1 MQIIA
6 ALLLATSTAVA
17 APPYA
22 SKTPLPTPVVFAPG
36 AISTG
41 DYESH
46 PAFTPD
52 GATLYYLKDAP
63 NFSFW
68 TMVVSKFE
76 NGQWQPPQLAPWS
89 GQYRDADPFITPDGK
104 RLYFISDRP
113 IDDKADKSKRKD
125 LDIWMVERG
134 GEGWSAPKRLD
145 APVNSPGNEWFP
157 TIAADGTIYFGS
169 DRPGGLGATDLYR
182 CRLLQGQYQ
191 PAENLGPNVNS
202 AADEYEPLINAD
214 QSMLIFMASGRPD
227 EKGGGDLYVTT
238 AVDGQWQPARDL
250 PVPINTPFMEI
261 APKISPDGKWFFF
274 TSTRGVFR
282 GGPLPDKKST
292 EELMS
297 ILHGPRN
304 GLGDIYQVDVSV
316 VAQPPSP

>member
-1 MQIIA
+1 
-6 ALLLATSTAVA
+6 
-17 APPYA
+17 
-22 SKTPLPTPVVFAPG
+22 VFAPG
-36 AISTG
+36 TISTG

-52 GATLYYLKDAP
+52 GATLFYLKDAP

-125 LDIWMVERG
+125 LDIWMVERDG
-134 GEGWSAPKRLD
+134 DAWSAPKRLD

-157 TIAADGTIYFGS
+157 TLAADGTIYFGS
-169 DRPGGLGATDLYR
+169 DREGGLGATDLYR
-182 CRLLQGQYQ
+182 CRLVDGKYQ

-202 AADEYEPLINAD
+202 PADEYEPLINAD
-214 QSMLIFMASGRPD
+214 QSILIFMASGRPD
-227 EKGGGDLYVTT
+227 EKGGGDLYVTK
-238 AVDGQWQPARDL
+238 AVDGKWQPARNL

-261 APKISPDGKWFFF
+261 APKISPDGKYFFF

-292 EELMS
+292 DEMMS

-304 GLGDIYQVDVSV
+304 GLGDIYQVDAGV
-316 VAQPPSP
+316 VVGSQ